1 MIVIPVL
8 PLLSSSIRLNRLM
21 GMLGAVDLG
30 LDLEAGMIGAV
41 WVVNAVLMVSI
52 LSLSS

>member
-8 PLLSSSIRLNRLM
+8 PLLSSTRLNSLM
-21 GMLGAVDLG
+21 GMVGAVDLG
-30 LDLEAGMIGAV
+30 LGLEAGMIVAV